1 MPLSPSS
8 MASIPHLYPNYTF
21 TTHDLSDF
29 PTPHIT
35 ANASLMENS
44 MWAAQDSFIPVLDIN
59 NGALDHIVSL
69 DCDTMACANWMP
81 SFSDQVGGLSD
92 LAISDCKMGFYGGFQ
107 NFNARY
113 QPHIGDFGE
122 ECCAFLED
130 VKPPPYPNAARE
142 NWGLQGNQIQAVEEP
157 NIKLKND
164 EEDWLQEAMASLVYL
179 SHSSPEDM

>member
-21 TTHDLSDF
+21 TTHDLSEF

-35 ANASLMENS
+35 SNASLIENTI
-44 MWAAQDSFIPVLDIN
+44 WAAQDTFIPVLDIN

-69 DCDTMACANWMP
+69 DSDTMPCANWMP

-142 NWGLQGNQIQAVEEP
+142 NWVYFCSSISPIVSFV
-157 NIKLKND
+157 K
-164 EEDWLQEAMASLVYL
+164 SLSLIIFFYSFFVSYVNVFTACL
-179 SHSSPEDM
+179 RK